1 MIGTYTIVARCRG
14 CPKIVCVP
22 IFVAGLLC
30 AAAPAYAAGPGAG
43 SAYPAKPVR
52 IVVPNTAGGA
62 TDIIARAFAQKL
74 TERWGQPVVVENRPG
89 GNSLNAATLVARS
102 TPDGYTLFFTTSF
115 TVAISP
121 YVYRKLPYDPLRDFA
136 PVALCCVFAQMITV
150 NAALGVN
157 TLKDLIAL
165 ARAKPGALAYGSMGN
180 ASSGHLNMEAFKQL
194 AGVDLVHVPYK
205 GAAPAVIDL
214 AAGQIAVMVVVPAVT
229 QAHVQSGRLKWL
241 AVGSPERSSAFP
253 DVPTAAEAGLPG
265 YEASD
270 WLGLFAPAA
279 TPREIVSKLNAEI
292 GGITASPE
300 FREQWLKKNGMEPKA
315 GTPAEFAAFLRANR
329 QKWERLAKSTGA
341 RLD

>member
-1 MIGTYTIVARCRG
+1 VYLWLTALGVQ
-14 CPKIVCVP
+14 
-22 IFVAGLLC
+22 
-30 AAAPAYAAGPGAG
+30 PAWAQ
-43 SAYPAKPVR
+43 AYPAKPVR

-62 TDIIARAFAQKL
+62 TDIMARAFGQKL

-89 GNSLNAATLVARS
+89 GNSLNAATLVAKS
-102 TPDGYTLFFTTSF
+102 TPDGYTLLFTTSF

-150 NAALGVN
+150 NSSLGVN
-157 TLKDLIAL
+157 TLKELIAL
-165 ARAKPGALAYGSMGN
+165 ARSKPGTLAYGSMGN

-194 AGVDLVHVPYK
+194 AGIDLVHVPYK

-241 AVGSPERSSAFP
+241 AVGAAERSSTFP

-265 YEASD
+265 YEARD
-270 WLGLFAPAA
+270 WLGLFAPVA
-279 TPREIVSKLNAEI
+279 TPTGIVSSLNAEI
-292 GGITASPE
+292 GRITASPE
-300 FREQWLKKNGMEPKA
+300 FREQWLKKNGMEPRG
-315 GTPAEFAAFLRANR
+315 GTPAAFGAFLRGDM
-329 QKWERLAKSTGA
+329 QKWERLAKATGA